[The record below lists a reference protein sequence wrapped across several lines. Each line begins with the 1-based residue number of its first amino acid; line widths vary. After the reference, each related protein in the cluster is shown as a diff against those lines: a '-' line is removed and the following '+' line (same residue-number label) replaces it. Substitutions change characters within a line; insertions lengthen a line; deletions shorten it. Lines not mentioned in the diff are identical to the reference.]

1 MFDAVYQL
9 PKLSS
14 TTVLGT
20 LMVFRGV
27 STNKTAFGRRQERE
41 PRAEDVHKDDH
52 KTSNANK
59 YEYLNLLFTMIIY
72 TKLMLK

>member
-1 MFDAVYQL
+1 
-9 PKLSS
+9 
-14 TTVLGT
+14 
-20 LMVFRGV
+20 MVFRGV